1 MSDPWLTIIG
11 LGEDGPAGLTEA
23 SRAALEKAEVIFGG
37 PRHLELAAAGDR
49 GRPWPVPFSTGP
61 VLAERGRAVVVLASG
76 DPFWFG
82 AGGSLVPDLS
92 PGEWTCHPALS
103 TFTLAAARMG
113 WRLEEVLCFGLHAAP
128 FERLRPVLTAG
139 TRILCLLRDGAAAGA
154 LCAWLAEQGF
164 GASVVTVLEALGGPR
179 ERMRSVTASDCG
191 LALADVAAPV
201 AMAIEVAGAMGLP
214 RTPGLPDD
222 LFAHD
227 GQITKRAVRAL
238 TLSALAPRAGEVLWD
253 LGAGSGSISV
263 EWCLAAP
270 GARAH
275 AVEARAKRVSNIR
288 ANAAG
293 FGIEHRLT
301 VHDGDWPA
309 LSPGLPRP
317 DAAFVGGG
325 LDGER
330 LAALWSALPEGARL
344 VVNTVTIG
352 TEALVADWHGRIGG
366 TLSRF
371 DIAEAAPLGR
381 MLAWV
386 PARPVVQWSV
396 TR

>member
-11 LGEDGPAGLTEA
+11 LGEDGPAGLSDA
-23 SRAALEKAEVIFGG
+23 SRAALAAAEVIFGG
-37 PRHLELAAAGDR
+37 PRHLELVTAGDR
-49 GRPWPVPFSTGP
+49 GRPWPVPFSTAP
-61 VLAERGRAVVVLASG
+61 VLGLRGRKVAVLASG

-92 PGEWTCHPALS
+92 PGEWTCHPAPS
-103 TFTLAAARMG
+103 AFSLAAARMG

-128 FERLRPVLTAG
+128 FERLRPVLSEG
-139 TRILCLLRDGAAAGA
+139 TRILCLLRDGASAGT
-154 LCAWLAEQGF
+154 LCGWLNERGF
-164 GASVVTVLEALGGPR
+164 GASTVTVLEALRGPR
-179 ERMRSVTASDCG
+179 ERVRRVTAG
-191 LALADVAAPV
+191 EGIADVAAPV
-201 AMAIEVAGAMGLP
+201 AVAIEAMGAKGLS
-214 RTPGLPDD
+214 RAPGLPDD

-227 GQITKRAVRAL
+227 GQITKRAIRAL
-238 TLSALAPRAGEVLWD
+238 TLSVLSPRAGEVFWD

-275 AVEARAKRVSNIR
+275 AVEARAERAANIR

-293 FGIEHRLT
+293 FGVEHRLT

-309 LSPGLPRP
+309 LTRALPRP
-317 DAAFVGGG
+317 DAVFVGGG

-330 LAALWSALPEGARL
+330 LAALWAALPESARL

-366 TLSRF
+366 MLSRF

-381 MLAWV
+381 MQGWV

-396 TR
+396 VR

>member
-11 LGEDGPAGLTEA
+11 LGEDGPAGLSDA
-23 SRAALEKAEVIFGG
+23 SRAALAEAEVIFGG
-37 PRHLELAAAGDR
+37 PRHLELVAAGAR
-49 GRPWPVPFSTGP
+49 GRPWPVPFSTAP
-61 VLAERGRAVVVLASG
+61 VLGLRGRKVVVLASG

-92 PGEWTCHPALS
+92 PGEWTCHPAPS
-103 TFTLAAARMG
+103 TFGLAAARMG

-128 FERLRPVLTAG
+128 FERLRPVLSAG

-154 LCAWLAEQGF
+154 LCEWLAERGF
-164 GASVVTVLEALGGPR
+164 GASTVTVLEALGGPR
-179 ERMRSVTASDCG
+179 ERIRRVTGAAGIS
-191 LALADVAAPV
+191 DVAAPV
-201 AMAIEVAGAMGLP
+201 AVAIEVAGAKGMP
-214 RTPGLPDD
+214 RTPGLPDE

-227 GQITKRAVRAL
+227 GQITKRAIRAL

-270 GARAH
+270 GARAD
-275 AVEARAKRVSNIR
+275 AVEVRAGRGANIR

-293 FGIEHRLT
+293 FGVEHRLT
-301 VHDGDWPA
+301 VHYGDWPA
-309 LSPGLPRP
+309 LIASLPRP
-317 DAAFVGGG
+317 DAVFVGGG

-330 LAALWSALPEGARL
+330 LAALWAVLPEGTRL

-352 TEALVADWHGRIGG
+352 TEALVADWHGRVGG

-381 MLAWV
+381 MQGWV

-396 TR
+396 VR